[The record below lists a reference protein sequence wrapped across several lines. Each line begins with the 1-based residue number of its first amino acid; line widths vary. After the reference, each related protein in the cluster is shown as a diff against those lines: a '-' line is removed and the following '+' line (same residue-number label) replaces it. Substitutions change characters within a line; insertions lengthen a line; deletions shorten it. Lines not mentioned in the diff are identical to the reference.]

1 MGLFNYGKNAESG
14 SRMTEV
20 WELLRLSPEKYRV
33 LNKFVGH
40 LCTSCL
46 LDQCHHMWYQNKQ
59 HYSFYHQSLIL
70 EN

>member
-1 MGLFNYGKNAESG
+1 MGLFSYGKNSESG

-20 WELLRLSPEKYRV
+20 SEILRLSPEKYRV
-33 LNKFVGH
+33 LDKLVGH
-40 LCTSCL
+40 LYTRCL
-46 LDQCHHMWYQNKQ
+46 LGQCHHMWYQNKQ